1 MRGDGVQVDR
11 PAARACISLKQ
22 RGHVTHVLD
31 GMAAAKTGKVAHR
44 IADVAN
50 LDVEY
55 GSDLRPFAQEL
66 TAIACDEAP
75 FGSIRHVAAKPEGKE
90 FDQRVNGIA
99 LFQHLI
105 FAFIAV
111 ERDCPGRLGKIGSA
125 SVRERVCK
133 YVYIS
138 V

>member
-1 MRGDGVQVDR
+1 MIGDGGQVDR
-11 PAARACISLKQ
+11 PAARACISQNQ

-31 GMAAAKTGKVAHR
+31 GMAAAKTGKVVHR

-75 FGSIRHVAAKPEGKE
+75 FGS
-90 FDQRVNGIA
+90 
-99 LFQHLI
+99 
-105 FAFIAV
+105 
-111 ERDCPGRLGKIGSA
+111 KIGRAHVELQSLM
-125 SVRERVCK
+125 R
-133 YVYIS
+133 IS
-138 V
+138 YAVFCLKKKKMINQ